1 MDTSN
6 IDLSFRPKNL
16 PRKSPEEE
24 KYHRKLVEENRKKY
38 IKFLQEKQEKER
50 QEKEKIEQKKEK
62 VKKLQEIW
70 ERDVLPFWFKK
81 KREYSYIRKL
91 FVQGIPTNL
100 RGKVWLLCIGNHFSI
115 TREYYDIE
123 FKKSM

>member
-6 IDLSFRPKNL
+6 IDLTFRPKNL
-16 PRKSPEEE
+16 PRKTPEEE
-24 KYHRKLVEENRKKY
+24 KYHRQLVEENRKKY

-62 VKKLQEIW
+62 TKKLQEIW
-70 ERDVLPFWFKK
+70 ERNVLPIWIKK
-81 KREYSYIRKL
+81 KRDYSYIRKL